1 MVFVNEQEYNNWKG
15 GDTSIALA
23 LVVDSFDIF
32 SSGQGS
38 QGVLGKISKQTM
50 ETVFE
55 TKKEDDAV
63 KKILELG
70 TLKSGDGIKGMGDS
84 RNDHR
89 GANINTRGSGGSLT
103 G

>member
-1 MVFVNEQEYNNWKG
+1 MVFVNEQEYKNWKG

-50 ETVFE
+50 ETVFD

-63 KKILELG
+63 KKILEDG

-89 GANINTRGSGGSLT
+89 GGNTINTRGAGAS
-103 G
+103 